1 MAELTEDT
9 EIALAAEL
17 LAGWYNDGD
26 KAGALIS
33 ARKFPQDSAA
43 LVAAARKL
51 ATQGKLGPVAQPE
64 PETWEPTMRL
74 RWYQKPYPGSG
85 CWEIGVPTLQQ
96 LWRSSAGAEE
106 WRDVEAGQ

>member
-26 KAGALIS
+26 KAGALIN
-33 ARKFPQDSAA
+33 ARKFPQDRAA

-51 ATQGKLGPVAQPE
+51 AADGKLAPVAQPE

-74 RWYQKPYPGSG
+74 RWNGDDGP
-85 CWEIGVPTLQQ
+85 LQQ
-96 LWRSSAGAEE
+96 IWRSSSGAEE
-106 WRDVEAGQ
+106 WRDVKVGG